1 MFQDVPVINSFELI
15 RDIYKIDRKTYKN
28 NLDELKKRSSKRKTL
43 VVEYTGSEPEIP
55 DNMTPVEK
63 KNGRLVI
70 TLDPE
75 ALPVSDAITYLAART
90 ELTDV
95 SVSGI
100 SPGYRFS
107 RSGTV
112 SDDAAT

>member
-1 MFQDVPVINSFELI
+1 
-15 RDIYKIDRKTYKN
+15 
-28 NLDELKKRSSKRKTL
+28 
-43 VVEYTGSEPEIP
+43 
-55 DNMTPVEK
+55 MTPVEK

-75 ALPVSDAITYLAART
+75 VLPVSDAITYLAART

-100 SPGYRFS
+100 SAEEMVAELYREYHI
-107 RSGTV
+107 
-112 SDDAAT
+112 